1 VRGEVQIVD
10 MDLTQAITLGAVQ
23 GITEF
28 LPISSTAHLIL
39 VPWLMGW
46 SDPGASFDVA
56 LHLGTL
62 VALLFYFRADWL
74 GLLTSGIGYLG
85 GNRTNP
91 TGRLAIFIVLATI
104 PGAAIGALFQHQ
116 IETVLRSP
124 LIISITLIA
133 LALILVLAERV
144 GRHTTDLDH
153 ITLPDALTVGFA
165 QALALI
171 PGVSRSGVTITAG
184 LFRGMTRASA
194 ARFSF
199 FLSTPIIAGAVAKKF
214 LDIYKEG
221 LPTADFTPFIAGILV
236 SGVVGYLSIAFLIK
250 YLSTHNTYVFVY
262 YRIALGILVFV
273 AFLGGFR

>member
-1 VRGEVQIVD
+1 

-46 SDPGASFDVA
+46 SDPGATFDVA

-62 VALLFYFRADWL
+62 VALVLYFRAEWL
-74 GLLTSGIGYLG
+74 GLLTSGIGYLRG
-85 GNRTNP
+85 DRANP
-91 TGRLAIFIVLATI
+91 TGRLAIYIVLATI
-104 PGAAIGALFQHQ
+104 PGALAGAFFQHQ
-116 IETVLRSP
+116 IETTLRSP
-124 LIISITLIA
+124 LIISVTLVT
-133 LALILVLAERV
+133 LALVLVYAERV
-144 GRHTTDLDH
+144 GRRTTDLEH
-153 ITLPDALTVGFA
+153 MTLGDGLTVGFA

-184 LFRGMTRASA
+184 LFRGMTRTAA

-214 LDIYKEG
+214 LDIAKTG
-221 LPTADFTPFIAGILV
+221 LPATDKSPFIVGIVV
-236 SGVVGYLSIAFLIK
+236 SGIVGYLSIAFLIK

-262 YRIALGILVFV
+262 YRIALGILVFL

>member
-1 VRGEVQIVD
+1 

-74 GLLTSGIGYLG
+74 GLVTSGLGYLG

-91 TGRLAIFIVLATI
+91 TGRLAIYIVLATI
-104 PGAAIGALFQHQ
+104 PGAAAGALFQHQ
-116 IETVLRSP
+116 IETTLRSP
-124 LIISITLIA
+124 LIISVTLIL
-133 LALILVLAERV
+133 LALVLVVAERV
-144 GRHTTDLDH
+144 GRHKTDLDH
-153 ITLPDALTVGFA
+153 ITLPDALAVGFA

-184 LFRGMTRASA
+184 LFRGLTRASA

-221 LPTADFTPFIAGILV
+221 LPTSDLTPFIAGILV
-236 SGVVGYLSIAFLIK
+236 SGIVGYLSIAFLIK